1 MDQFTAIRAL
11 ILTGAISIALPVSGQ
26 VTPLAS
32 VQNAVGVVVI
42 VRSGGIQERLHGK
55 GNVLLYEGD
64 TVKTESASQGMI
76 EFNDGVQVAVNEHTS
91 FKLLTRWVRG
101 RAPIHILRMKEGEVW
116 VRTGEGRKLLEV
128 ETPVATAAVQDAI
141 QDAEFDVR
149 LRPDGQ
155 AVLTVIS
162 GVADF
167 ATSFG
172 TCSVPASTVSSSSR
186 GKSCTSPVQMEVMP
200 TIAWINGILMPAES
214 RS

>member
-1 MDQFTAIRAL
+1 MDRFMTFRAI
-11 ILTGAISIALPVSGQ
+11 ILTGVISVALPVSGQ

-32 VQNAVGVVVI
+32 VQNTVGIVVI

-76 EFNDGVQVAVNEHTS
+76 AFKDGVQVAVNEHTS
-91 FKLLTRWVRG
+91 FKVLTRWMRG
-101 RAPIHILRMKEGEVW
+101 RSPIYILRMKEGEVW

-128 ETPVATAAVQDAI
+128 ETPVATAAAQDAV

-149 LRPDGQ
+149 LRPDGT

-172 TCSVPASTVSSSSR
+172 TCSVTASTVSSSSR
-186 GKSCTSPVQMEVMP
+186 GKPCTSPVRMEVMP
-200 TIAWINGILMPAES
+200 SIAWINGIRNPAEPQS
-214 RS
+214 